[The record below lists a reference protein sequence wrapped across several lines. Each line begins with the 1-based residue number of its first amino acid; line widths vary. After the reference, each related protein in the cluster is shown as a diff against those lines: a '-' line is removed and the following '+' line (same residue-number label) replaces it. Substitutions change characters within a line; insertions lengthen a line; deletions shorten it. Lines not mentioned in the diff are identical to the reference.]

1 MYPLKLRMIPPP
13 PRPELPPLPR
23 EQQRLPTRYWA
34 NAQILFCAIRIH
46 DSSQSPPPL
55 VSTQHNLFDFLT
67 LVDKLPVFTRLVDIE
82 VGDLAHDVADHEIFL
97 SSFCLR

>member
-1 MYPLKLRMIPPP
+1 MIRHNRPL
-13 PRPELPPLPR
+13 
-23 EQQRLPTRYWA
+23 
-34 NAQILFCAIRIH
+34 
-46 DSSQSPPPL
+46 PL
-55 VSTQHNLFDFLT
+55 VSTQRNLFDFLT